1 MKTNWRL
8 AIGIAPLAMLL
19 LAGCGTALPVKWY
32 VRRGPA
38 YNDTMPTVDRIG
50 LVVDAAVSYDRVGT
64 NNNFN
69 IEDSLAA
76 IKNLIN
82 ETQSDLKA
90 KGYEVAFLE
99 SPFVAAFKTPDTV
112 YLVAQARKGQP
123 SERRAPFLVA
133 DELNADPD
141 YRDGLLKA
149 SRLVHQAVQNRGE
162 LPTEQLRSDETVR
175 QTLSAIAAK
184 KNVRYLLLVQ
194 GDGTIVSG
202 GKQVGQ
208 EIGTILLSSVISF
221 GTVVASAHNLSTL
234 DSYVSLI
241 DLNEAEVLW
250 CNSLRL
256 GGLNPA
262 NSEHYKRR
270 WAHNVLYW
278 LPPRG
283 KLEPPPPK

>member
-1 MKTNWRL
+1 
-8 AIGIAPLAMLL
+8 
-19 LAGCGTALPVKWY
+19 
-32 VRRGPA
+32 
-38 YNDTMPTVDRIG
+38 
-50 LVVDAAVSYDRVGT
+50 VGT
-64 NNNFN
+64 NDNFN

-76 IKNLIN
+76 IKNMIN

-99 SPFVAAFKTPDTV
+99 SPFVGAFKMPDTV
-112 YLVAQARKGQP
+112 YLVAQARKAQP
-123 SERRAPFLVA
+123 SERRPPFLVA

-141 YRDGLLKA
+141 YRDALLKG
-149 SRLVHQAVQNRGE
+149 SRLIHQTLQNRGE

-202 GKQVGQ
+202 GKQLGQ
-208 EIGTILLSSVISF
+208 EIATTLVSSALTF
-221 GTVVASAHNLSTL
+221 GRVVASAHNVSTL

-241 DLNEAEVLW
+241 DLNEVEVLW